1 VEKLL
6 ANVENSKILWNNT
19 LKHLT
24 QVIVHVRIIIGNIQ
38 ADDGFIGYD
47 I

>member
-1 VEKLL
+1 MADVK
-6 ANVENSKILWNNT
+6 NSKILRNNT
-19 LKHLT
+19 LQQLT

-38 ADDGFIGYD
+38 TYDSFIDYD

>member
-1 VEKLL
+1 M

-19 LKHLT
+19 LQQLT
-24 QVIVHVRIIIGNIQ
+24 QVIVHVRIIIRNIQ
-38 ADDGFIGYD
+38 ADDGFTRYD